1 MNSTD
6 PKYTRF
12 ALACEMMEVVDIARR
27 FDSGVTKDVAAK
39 IATVGRLML
48 TGEGSSRIFPAKNA
62 RRKALTWGADVQV
75 ATDGSWQSAMYD
87 LAKFAVFAASNS
99 GRTKEIVLLAK
110 KLLAQGNRH
119 VYGLTANQK
128 TDLQRNTVET
138 FVLGCGKEQAVA
150 ATKSCVEQGLFY
162 QSIISHIAGRDFSA
176 DLAGL
181 DEKLAAALSLPI
193 PPKIV
198 EAAAGARLV
207 CFAGYNDGVAEELT
221 LKVNEITRKSSDYF
235 EGTYLLH
242 GVEDSLTDRDVI
254 FVVEPIAEELDKFE
268 QRLVDTV
275 GSKMFTISTTPMPL
289 PGIVVPDAGAMNPF
303 VFLAAGWNLLVEVG
317 LALGV
322 DLDKPQLARKVGNVM
337 DEQAH
342 PPST

>member
-1 MNSTD
+1 MNSAD
-6 PKYTRF
+6 DKYARF
-12 ALACEMMEVVDIARR
+12 ALAREMMEVVDIARR
-27 FDSGVTKDVAAK
+27 FDPAVTRDVAAK
-39 IATVGRLML
+39 VAAVGRLML

-75 ATDGSWQSAMYD
+75 ATDGSWQSASYD
-87 LAKFAVFAASNS
+87 LARFAVFAASNS
-99 GRTKEIVLLAK
+99 GRTKEIVLLAQ
-110 KLLAQGNRH
+110 KLLAEGNRH
-119 VYGLTANQK
+119 VYGLTANQN
-128 TDLQRNTVET
+128 TDLQRNTVQT

-162 QSIISHIAGRDFSA
+162 QSIISHIAGRDMSA

-181 DEKLAAALSLPI
+181 DEKLLAALSMPI
-193 PPKIV
+193 PLEIV
-198 EAAAGARLV
+198 EAATNARLI

-221 LKVNEITRKSSDYF
+221 LKVNEITRKSSDF
-235 EGTYLLH
+235 LEGTYVLH
-242 GVEDSLTDRDVI
+242 GVEDSLCDRDVI
-254 FVVEPIAEELDKFE
+254 FVVEPIVEELPKFK

-275 GSKMFTISTTPMPL
+275 ALKMFTISTGPTGL

-322 DLDKPQLARKVGNVM
+322 DLDKPQLARKVGNVLE
-337 DEQAH
+337 DQSGPRH
-342 PPST
+342 K